1 MAKREI
7 NEQLNSLSFDMD
19 EEIDDRNERR
29 GRKAAP
35 PRHAH
40 TPMDPSHA
48 IILAAIIIVGGLW
61 GGSFST
67 TTSRNGASRPP
78 STTQPPICSRPCSK
92 PSKTPDARRQRC
104 SSEQR
109 LRKRPENSGAL
120 SNSPKCRQSKH
131 GWRRKNASNHPSA
144 SSGGSNTIR
153 ILRRNPHRGRPN
165 LVENY

>member
-61 GGSFST
+61 GGKLLYDYIQERRIKAALNDAAAYMQQT
-67 TTSRNGASRPP
+67 MQQAEQNSRRAKAEMQQR
-78 STTQPPICSRPCSK
+78 TAAEEE
-92 PSKTPDARRQRC
+92 AR
-104 SSEQR
+104 EQR
-109 LRKRPENSGAL
+109 RAEQLAQVQAEQARVAQDRKS
-120 SNSPKCRQSKH
+120 
-131 GWRRKNASNHPSA
+131 
-144 SSGGSNTIR
+144 
-153 ILRRNPHRGRPN
+153 
-165 LVENY
+165 VV